1 MRPLA
6 PSILLKYWIEN
17 LPSRSFPDPTPCSLC
32 GKFRADGHA
41 PYDENAMLFMDYRTD
56 YVDKTDLSAEEA
68 KGLDEIPTFLYAMP
82 MGTAPNGRKRI
93 FFEEVRASRVHTA
106 AHG

>member
-1 MRPLA
+1 MLTTPYYTRNSLFA
-6 PSILLKYWIEN
+6 LSLRYGAEN
-17 LPSRSFPDPTPCSLC
+17 PTFVLFWSGCE
-32 GKFRADGHA
+32 ADGHA

-56 YVDKTDLSAEEA
+56 YVDKGDLSAEEA

-93 FFEEVRASRVHTA
+93 FFEEVTCT
-106 AHG
+106 